1 MPVFISLVNFTDQ
14 GIRFVKNTIHRA
26 ESFRESAAKLGV
38 EVKEIYW
45 TLGSYDLVIIVE
57 APDDESVATM
67 FLSVG
72 SLGNIRFHTL
82 RGFTAEDMTKMLEK
96 IP

>member
-1 MPVFISLVNFTDQ
+1 MAIFVSLVNFTDQ
-14 GIRFVKNTIHRA
+14 GIRYVKNTIQRA
-26 ESFRESAAKLGV
+26 DAFRETANKLGV

-67 FLSVG
+67 FMSVG

-82 RGFTAEDMTKMLEK
+82 RGFSAKEMERMVKN